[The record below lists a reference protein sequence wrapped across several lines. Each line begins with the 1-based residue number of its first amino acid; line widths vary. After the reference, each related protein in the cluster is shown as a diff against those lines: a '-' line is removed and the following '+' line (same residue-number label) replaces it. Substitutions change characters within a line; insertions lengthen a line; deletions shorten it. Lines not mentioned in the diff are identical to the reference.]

1 MQIRFF
7 MILEMSKILVF
18 RTKSDM
24 TKRGPFNII
33 NVIRTNCICL
43 KWISGSYLQ
52 ECQFNCFKKQQ
63 NAEIINI
70 KGKSKS
76 IVFAWYQEVYVF
88 I

>member
-24 TKRGPFNII
+24 TNRGPFNII
-33 NVIRTNCICL
+33 NVLRANYICL

-52 ECQFNCFKKQQ
+52 ERQFNCFKKQP

-70 KGKSKS
+70 KRKSKS
-76 IVFAWYQEVYVF
+76 IVFAWYHEVYIF